1 MRDSPYKRL
10 ARADRAAFPSVQMRN
25 AIAPTRQD
33 RGGMQLRCLTCRVQ
47 FDAGDMEKHFR
58 MPHGTIAVGR
68 AR

>member
-1 MRDSPYKRL
+1 
-10 ARADRAAFPSVQMRN
+10 
-25 AIAPTRQD
+25 
-33 RGGMQLRCLTCRVQ
+33 MQLRCLTCRVQ